1 METRPEKARMLPRQH
16 VYYLAG
22 GKCHSGLAR
31 LEMSR
36 NIIDGLACTYPNYL
50 SLDNNILFPQHMYHT
65 IVSKV
70 SPIIPLHEIGAI
82 FEVGEMA
89 T

>member
-1 METRPEKARMLPRQH
+1 MKTLSKINL
-16 VYYLAG
+16 V
-22 GKCHSGLAR
+22 
-31 LEMSR
+31 
-36 NIIDGLACTYPNYL
+36 TYPNYL
-50 SLDNNILFPQHMYHT
+50 SLDNNVLFSQHKCHT
-65 IVSKV
+65 VVSKV

>member
-1 METRPEKARMLPRQH
+1 MK
-16 VYYLAG
+16 G
-22 GKCHSGLAR
+22 N
-31 LEMSR
+31 LENLQMKTPSKI
-36 NIIDGLACTYPNYL
+36 NLDTYPNYL
-50 SLDNNILFPQHMYHT
+50 SLDNNVLFSQHMCHT

-70 SPIIPLHEIGAI
+70 SPIIQLPEIGAI